1 MKRNKQIISLV
12 LLGLL
17 VLSMVITGSVVFAAE
32 PSSETYGIYQD
43 DPSATPA
50 PLTQNDMQ
58 LLSGNVLRP
67 NGMTWHDGY
76 LYVGCNGD
84 FTMYKV
90 DDTTGQTVTYISGIE
105 NASTFIIEDTE
116 AEPLIWVPDFSRDTL
131 TIVDRN
137 QSLASQRVDVVEG
150 LDAPWGIAPTADGS
164 FLITLFRAGEI
175 VRVTREGSVQTVATG
190 FRSPTGIVV
199 DEEGYVYVANH
210 VSTRRA
216 IEWYHVDDA
225 ESGLLTD
232 ADMQQLVQGL
242 QSTTNLTFGPDG
254 YLYFAYALG
263 QRGIVGR
270 VDPTV
275 CREKGGCTNFD
286 VEPVVWTELQAPL
299 VGLNITP
306 DMRLYVHS
314 QYGAEIYWVQLP
326 NDTAIDVP
334 TEGANTTES

>member
-1 MKRNKQIISLV
+1 MKQNKQIAGLV
-12 LLGLL
+12 LLSVL
-17 VLSMVITGSVVFAAE
+17 VLGALLTGTVYASDQELATEIVQ
-32 PSSETYGIYQD
+32 QD
-43 DPSATPA
+43 DSTATPA

-58 LLSGNVLRP
+58 LVSGNVLRP

-84 FTMYKV
+84 FTVYRV

-105 NASTFIIEDTE
+105 NASTFIVEDGET
-116 AEPLIWVPDFSRDTL
+116 EPLIWVPDFSRDTL
-131 TIVDRN
+131 TRVDRT
-137 QSLASQRVDVVEG
+137 QPLASQRVDVIEG
-150 LDAPWGIAPTADGS
+150 LDAPWGIATLEDGS
-164 FLITLFRAGEI
+164 FLVSLFRAGEL
-175 VRVTREGSVQTVATG
+175 VRVTREGDAQTLATG
-190 FRSPTGIVV
+190 FRSPTGVV
-199 DEEGYVYVANH
+199 IDEEGYVYVANH
-210 VSTRRA
+210 VSTRRS

-225 ESGLLTD
+225 ENGLLTD

-242 QSTTNLTFGPDG
+242 QSTTNLVVGPDG

-270 VDPTV
+270 VDPAM

-314 QYGAEIYWVQLP
+314 QYGAEIYWVQLST
-326 NDTAIDVP
+326 DAAVTAP
-334 TEGANTTES
+334 SESENASGS